1 MKEVLKIEK
10 LTKTYTKSK
19 RKICVLNNINYIFDS
34 NTFYCINGKS
44 GVGKTTLIE
53 ILGLLK
59 KYENGNLIINGQN
72 TSNLSEKQ
80 KAIIRNQEIGFV
92 FQSFYLISTM
102 TALENVMLPLCINKK
117 MNKEEIKL
125 KALELLDK
133 MSLKDRC
140 NHFPKELSGGEQQR
154 VAIARALINNP
165 TIILADEPTG
175 SLDPENERKILKIL
189 KKLSKEGKCVIVV
202 SHGNEILKY
211 ADKVLKIKDGEL
223 I

>member
-1 MKEVLKIEK
+1 MKEVLKIEN
-10 LTKTYTKSK
+10 LTKTYIKSK
-19 RKICVLNNINYIFDS
+19 RKLYVLNNITYDFKS

-44 GVGKTTLIE
+44 GAGKTTLIE

-59 KYENGNLIINGQN
+59 SYENGNLKINGKD
-72 TSNLSEKQ
+72 TSELSEKE

-92 FQSFYLISTM
+92 FQSFYLIPTM
-102 TALENVMLPLCINKK
+102 TALENVMLPLYVNKK
-117 MNKEEIKL
+117 MSKKEIKL
-125 KALELLDK
+125 KALEILDN
-133 MSLKDRC
+133 MNLKDRC

-175 SLDPENERKILKIL
+175 SLDPENETKILKIL
-189 KKLSKEGKCVIVV
+189 KKLSKDDKCIIVV
-202 SHGNEILKY
+202 SHSNEILKY